1 MGIIKNIKTG
11 WIVHIFAFLHAAV
24 ALGCRFAGLEDELL
38 LTILTMTMA
47 LIICLKRG
55 LSIEFTASSIIVANI
70 IGYLIGTF
78 GAKLFDL
85 FLESQYAIHALSTFI
100 TTEILGWSIVALTKI
115 FRTKKDS
122 NQVTD
127 SSYISW
133 IILAMCGVFVFRLGI
148 LFLFSNEVFAGNLI
162 GASAGIL
169 SNSFSLIIL
178 ICLNILYIRQIK
190 YIKIGENPRLRPIL
204 LVAFILTAALIESLL
219 ARIDLPLAGDSAS
232 KPDFPTL
239 FTASLIAEI
248 VVYCLVYMLNY
259 ALSARSEMHREREK
273 ANRAE
278 YSYVKLKQQVNPH
291 FLFNSLNILD
301 CLICEENT
309 EAASAYTHKLAGI
322 YRYMLKS
329 DDEMVVPLRDE
340 LIFVG
345 LYTDLLK
352 ERFPKGFAV
361 ETSVPEE
368 TLSRYVLPCSIQ
380 LLLENATKHNA
391 VSEEE
396 PLIIRIETD
405 GNSIRVTNNR
415 VPKVTKSPSTGL
427 GLKYIKQTYLDIS
440 GKKVEIDENEK
451 TYSVT
456 LPLI

>member
-1 MGIIKNIKTG
+1 MGIIKSIKTG
-11 WIVHIFAFLHAAV
+11 WIVHIFALLHAAV
-24 ALGCRFAGLEDELL
+24 ALGCRLTGIEDELL

-47 LIICLKRG
+47 LVICLKKD

-78 GAKLFDL
+78 GAKMFQLV
-85 FLESQYAIHALSTFI
+85 LETQYAANALSTFI
-100 TTEILGWSIVALTKI
+100 TTEILGWSIVTLTKI
-115 FRTKKDS
+115 FKPKKDS
-122 NQVTD
+122 NQIAD

-133 IILAMCGVFVFRLGI
+133 IILAMCGVFIFRLGI
-148 LFLFSNEVFAGNLI
+148 VFLFSNEVLADNLI
-162 GASAGIL
+162 SASAEIL

-178 ICLNILYIRQIK
+178 ICLNILYIRQISFISHK
-190 YIKIGENPRLRPIL
+190 LTTGKKTL
-204 LVAFILTAALIESLL
+204 LLITFVLIASTIESLL
-219 ARIDLPLAGDSAS
+219 AWIDIPLASDTAFRL
-232 KPDFPTL
+232 DFPTL

-248 VVYCLVYMLNY
+248 VVFCLIYMLNY
-259 ALSARSEMHREREK
+259 SLSARAEMRREREK

-278 YSYVKLKQQVNPH
+278 YSYAKLKQQVNPH

-340 LIFVG
+340 LVFVG

-352 ERFPKGFAV
+352 ERFPKGFEV
-361 ETSVPEE
+361 ETDVPEE
-368 TLSRYVLPCSIQ
+368 MLTRYVLPCSIQ

-391 VSEEE
+391 VSEDS
-396 PLIIRIETD
+396 PLVIRIESD
-405 GNSIRVTNNR
+405 GQNIRVKNNR
-415 VPKVTKSPSTGL
+415 IPKVTKSPSTGL
-427 GLKYIKQTYLDIS
+427 GLKYIKQTYLDLS
-440 GKKVEIDENEK
+440 GKNVEIEETDDI
-451 TYSVT
+451 YSVT